1 MNNEHCDGGDMPE
14 RDASGPMEQGG
25 RYYILLWT
33 TGWSGR
39 IAKFLYDFVDA
50 REAVA
55 FVRYHLLPGVI
66 TSQPDAVT
74 PADIRLRALWFFL
87 HDSRGLDA
95 FELLVEWSEAIH
107 FTDAPPLDAEV
118 DSVMEAFN
126 TAFACASETDDE
138 HPPTR
143 HRILGYGPLA
153 RVLGACG
160 LVEELYERHE
170 EDPDEPYEYG
180 QLAAL
185 LANGEFDKREAEH
198 LDLARE
204 YFDDQRVLARKDVS

>member
-1 MNNEHCDGGDMPE
+1 MNDEHTNGGDMPE
-14 RDASGPMEQGG
+14 RDASGPTRQGG

-39 IAKFLYDFVDA
+39 IAAFLYDFVDA

-55 FVRYHLLPGVI
+55 FVRYGLVPGAMTGLP
-66 TSQPDAVT
+66 A
-74 PADIRLRALWFFL
+74 AYRRANIRMRALKFFM
-87 HDSRGLDA
+87 HDSRGREA
-95 FELLVEWSEAIH
+95 FELLTEWGEGIYFAEE
-107 FTDAPPLDAEV
+107 PPLDAEV
-118 DSVMEAFN
+118 DSAMEAFN
-126 TAFACASETDDE
+126 TAFACPSDTDDE
-138 HPPTR
+138 HPPTW
-143 HRILGYGPLA
+143 HRILGYGSLA

-185 LANGEFDKREAEH
+185 LANGEFDEREAEH
-198 LDLARE
+198 LDLAQE
-204 YFDDQRVLARKDVS
+204 YLDDQGVLARRDVS

>member
-1 MNNEHCDGGDMPE
+1 M
-14 RDASGPMEQGG
+14 
-25 RYYILLWT
+25 
-33 TGWSGR
+33 
-39 IAKFLYDFVDA
+39 
-50 REAVA
+50 
-55 FVRYHLLPGVI
+55 
-66 TSQPDAVT
+66 
-74 PADIRLRALWFFL
+74 
-87 HDSRGLDA
+87 HDSRGREA

-126 TAFACASETDDE
+126 TAFADASETDE
-138 HPPTR
+138 RPPTW

-153 RVLGACG
+153 RVLGARD
-160 LVEELYERHE
+160 LVEQLYERHE

-185 LANGEFDKREAEH
+185 LVNGEFDERDPEH

-204 YFDDQRVLARKDVS
+204 YLDDQGVLARKEAR